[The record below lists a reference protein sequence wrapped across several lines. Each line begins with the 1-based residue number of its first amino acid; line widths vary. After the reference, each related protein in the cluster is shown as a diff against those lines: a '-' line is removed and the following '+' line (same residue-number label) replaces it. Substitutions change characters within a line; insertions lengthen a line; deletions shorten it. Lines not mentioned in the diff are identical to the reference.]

1 MRLKNNIKFANH
13 TEAWNCGKVLFRI
26 PSRWNQEIM
35 KEIRFL
41 HDKIFS
47 KEENDDGTIRIRL
60 TKEWTERHEYILK
73 DSINSVKKMYKDE
86 YADAF
91 MKLFSCSEED

>member
-1 MRLKNNIKFANH
+1 MKLKNNIKFDNH
-13 TEAWNCGKVLFRI
+13 TEAWNCGRVLFRI
-26 PSRWNQEIM
+26 PARWNQDIM

-41 HDKIFS
+41 YDKIFS

-73 DSINSVKKMYKDE
+73 DSIHTVKNMYRDE